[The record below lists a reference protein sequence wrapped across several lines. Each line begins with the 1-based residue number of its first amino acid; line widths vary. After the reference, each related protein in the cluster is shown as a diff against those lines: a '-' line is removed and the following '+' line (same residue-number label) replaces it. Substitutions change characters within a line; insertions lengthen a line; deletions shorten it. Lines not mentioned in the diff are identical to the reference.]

1 MGCTMRSTETVTAF
15 WEDVWNAHDP
25 DAVDRFVDDDIV
37 VEIGGREV
45 SGENDFHELDQE
57 LAGRCQRPAPWANL
71 SAFCCLSG
79 SSGPIWPIALTLAA
93 AYLSYRV
100 VLRVLVA
107 RDQRGVRLDG
117 RTPARRARP
126 ALEAIGWRS
135 GSAARIGDI

>member
-1 MGCTMRSTETVTAF
+1 MRSTDTVTAF

-45 SGENDFHELDQE
+45 SGENGFQELDQE

-107 RDQRGVRLDG
+107 RDQTWRWTRRSNARSARTACPRSYRLEIRVC
-117 RTPARRARP
+117 RTNR
-126 ALEAIGWRS
+126 
-135 GSAARIGDI
+135 